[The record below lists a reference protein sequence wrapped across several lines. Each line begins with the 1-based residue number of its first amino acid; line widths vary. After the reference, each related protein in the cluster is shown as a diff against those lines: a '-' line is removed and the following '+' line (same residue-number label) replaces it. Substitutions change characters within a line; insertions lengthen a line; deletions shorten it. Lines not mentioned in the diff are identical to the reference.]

1 MKLAI
6 IVAKTDPFYEFVES
20 ANTPFGRPLTC
31 LGNVFS
37 SNKFLLSMTE
47 TLRLLYLLL
56 LFSLVLALT
65 LAKFIHIFVAERRQI
80 KGGNNMLEGTF
91 LLSLLYCMRFSS

>member
-20 ANTPFGRPLTC
+20 ANTIWAALTC